1 MTLEESD
8 FGTFEYLPPEYYKD
22 KVFGFAGDWWALG
35 CLAYEL
41 ATGSPPFFGLDH
53 KRLTSKI
60 ICKLLYI

>member
-35 CLAYEL
+35 CLVYEL